1 MSNYSEYLKN
11 RKLNDLKYFFGEDVE
26 TSTDCETIRDF
37 KHYNNEIIIIINDVK
52 PWRQH
57 LIIS

>member
-26 TSTDCETIRDF
+26 TSTDYETIRDF
-37 KHYNNEIIIIINDVK
+37 KHYNN
-52 PWRQH
+52 
-57 LIIS
+57 